1 MYAVNRLVLG
11 YYIINMGFYAMILHK
26 NCDIIPA
33 GVMPFTGI
41 YSPDREEMQMK
52 NQYNKTVTA
61 CFVGYIVQAIVNN
74 FTPLLFLFF
83 QRSYQIPLSQIT
95 LLVAFN
101 FGIQLLVDLL
111 SVGFVD
117 RIGYRISM
125 VAAHVL
131 AAAGLVLLTILP
143 EVTATPFTGILISVM
158 IYAIGGGL
166 LEVLVSPV
174 VEACPSDNKEK
185 AMSMLHSF
193 YCWGHAGVV
202 LLSTLFF
209 YVVGIENWKMLAL
222 LWAVVPMVNAFVFAR
237 VPIATLME
245 DGESG
250 LTLKELFRLRIFWI
264 LLVMMICAG
273 ASEQAVSQWASTFAE
288 QGLGISKTAGDLAG
302 PLAFAVLMGTSR
314 LFYGKYGDRI
324 HLERFMVYSS
334 CLCILSY
341 LGISL
346 FPVPQLSLLAC
357 AVCGLSVGIMWPGTF
372 SKASAALPKG
382 GTAMFALLALG
393 GDVGC
398 SGGPTVV
405 GMVSGALGDDLKK
418 GVLAG
423 VVFPAL
429 LLGGIILSRK
439 TKGKAKE

>member
-1 MYAVNRLVLG
+1 
-11 YYIINMGFYAMILHK
+11 
-26 NCDIIPA
+26 
-33 GVMPFTGI
+33 
-41 YSPDREEMQMK
+41 MK
-52 NQYNKTVTA
+52 NQYNKTITA
-61 CFVGYIVQAIVNN
+61 CFVGYIVQAVVNN

-83 QRSYQIPLSQIT
+83 QKSYHVPLSQIT
-95 LLVAFN
+95 LLVTFN

-111 SVGFVD
+111 SVGFID
-117 RIGYRISM
+117 KIGYRASM
-125 VAAHVL
+125 VIAHVL
-131 AAAGLVLLTILP
+131 SAAGLVLLTVLP
-143 EVTATPFTGILISVM
+143 DVLSTPFVGILIAVM

-202 LLSTLFF
+202 FISTLFF
-209 YVVGIENWKMLAL
+209 YVAGIENWKILAII
-222 LWAVVPMVNAFVFAR
+222 WALIPVGNAIVFTR
-237 VPIATLME
+237 VPIATLIE

-250 LTLKELFRLRIFWI
+250 LGLKELFRMKIFWI

-288 QGLGISKTAGDLAG
+288 KGLGISKTAGDLAG
-302 PLAFAVLMGTSR
+302 PMAFAILMGTSR

-334 CLCILSY
+334 LLCILSY

-346 FPVPQLSLLAC
+346 FPVPLLSLIAC

-393 GDVGC
+393 GDIGC
-398 SGGPTVV
+398 SGGPTLV
-405 GMVSGALGDDLKK
+405 GMVSGALGDNLKI

-423 VVFPAL
+423 IIFPAL
-429 LLGGIILSRK
+429 LLMGIILC
-439 TKGKAKE
+439 GKMKREFS